1 MKIFYGFLIIVTVSI
16 LFMLPITEGIYD
28 FRTDVRDDN
37 FYGIE
42 TGVGVT
48 TSNVTLHTNIYD
60 DDTETIDILSD
71 ESTDIPAYSAYDTG
85 TRVLTVSGLAASGNR
100 TLTVSYDI
108 DALSASAAVSNFMD
122 VVSWIWFILLV
133 AFPAAAIAAIF
144 MGRAG

>member
-16 LFMLPITEGIYD
+16 LFMLPITEAIYD

-42 TGVGVT
+42 TGVGVVT
-48 TSNVTLHTNIYD
+48 ANVTLHTSLYD
-60 DDTETIDILSD
+60 DDTDTIGILSNETD
-71 ESTDIPAYSAYDTG
+71 DIPAFSTYDTA
-85 TRVLTVSGLAASGNR
+85 TRELEVGGLAASGNR

-108 DALSASAAVSNFMD
+108 DALSASTAVSNFMN
-122 VVSWIWFILLV
+122 VVSWIWFILLA
-133 AFPAAAIAAIF
+133 AFPAAAIGAIF